1 MTNSKVEQRVK
12 QLIVDMMPVKRS
24 PTRLSDEDALT
35 RDLGIDS
42 LGMVQLLVALE
53 KEFEICIDD
62 RDMSLDTFGT
72 VGSIVRYIEEREGE
86 EQIR

>member
-1 MTNSKVEQRVK
+1 MRNSKVEQRVK
-12 QLIVDMMPVKRS
+12 QLIVGQMPVKRS
-24 PTRLSDEDALT
+24 PTRLRAEDDLT

-42 LGMVQLLVALE
+42 LGMVQLVVALE

-72 VGSIVRYIEEREGE
+72 VGSIVRYILRRRRGKN
-86 EQIR
+86 R